1 MVEVVVVVLGGS
13 GRGRNSGSGSSGSGS
28 GRSGDGVG
36 SVRYTC
42 SFMINFSGVEKCDS
56 KSGSGSLFTVLYFS
70 VRLSRSRALH
80 YRLPILHECQNYLG
94 GGGSIFLAPPPPELK
109 SPTPTPLVHLKIKIA
124 VTVRRSISK
133 RSHEKIGDCE
143 QSMEVVTER
152 VSITFTSHSKHEFVP
167 RDQVSPFLCYC
178 SLLLHIN

>member
-13 GRGRNSGSGSSGSGS
+13 GRGRNSGSGSGSSGSGS

-94 GGGSIFLAPPPPELK
+94 GGGSIFLAPPPPRTK
-109 SPTPTPLVHLKIKIA
+109 IPDAHPL
-124 VTVRRSISK
+124 
-133 RSHEKIGDCE
+133 G
-143 QSMEVVTER
+143 
-152 VSITFTSHSKHEFVP
+152 TFENQDSCDGKT
-167 RDQVSPFLCYC
+167 QY
-178 SLLLHIN
+178 I